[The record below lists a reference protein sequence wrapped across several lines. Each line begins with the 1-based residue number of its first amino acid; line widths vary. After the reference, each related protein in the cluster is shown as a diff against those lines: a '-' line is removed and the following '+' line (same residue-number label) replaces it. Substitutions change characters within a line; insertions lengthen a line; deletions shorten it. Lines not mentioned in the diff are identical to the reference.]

1 MMLEDLFQRLYDM
14 GIYDVMLP
22 FLLVFTLTFAT
33 LQKSKILHAKGEN
46 GKVDAKGRTYDAII
60 GMVMGLLVVLPHVI
74 GLYPPESDPVMIIN
88 SSLAVVAVI
97 LVGLMMVFLLLGLW
111 GGSSA
116 WKGKMTGWVAMIC
129 FVVIGYIFGYNAGFF
144 NNMPSWLSWMNDP
157 DIQALLLVFGVFG
170 LIVWFI
176 SRDPTT
182 TDSKT
187 IESIGELFGK
197 K

>member
-1 MMLEDLFQRLYDM
+1 MMLEDLFQRLYNM

-22 FLLVFTLTFAT
+22 FLLVFTLSFAT
-33 LQKSKILHAKGEN
+33 LQKSKILHAKDDKG
-46 GKVDAKGRTYDAII
+46 KGRTYDAII
-60 GMVMGLLVVLPHVI
+60 GMVMGLLVVIPHVI

-88 SSLAVVAVI
+88 SSLAVVAVV

-111 GGSSA
+111 GGSAA

-129 FVVIGYIFGYNAGFF
+129 FVVVGYIFGYNAGFF
-144 NNMPSWLSWMNDP
+144 SNMPSWLSWMNDP
-157 DIQALLLVFGVFG
+157 DVQALLLVFGVFG

-176 SRDPTT
+176 SKDPAAEKSTVVN
-182 TDSKT
+182 D
-187 IESIGELFGK
+187 IGELFGK